1 MFDVRTIMAF
11 SSVFRVFRLKTLILL
26 GVLGFGAYYGY
37 TKYGQHLEGVPIVSS
52 IKQKIEELKAKFL
65 K

>member
-1 MFDVRTIMAF
+1 MFDVRTVIAI
-11 SSVFRVFRLKTLILL
+11 FRVFRLKTLILL

-37 TKYGQHLEGVPIVSS
+37 TKYGQHLQGVPVVYS
-52 IKQKIEELKAKFL
+52 IKQKIDELKAKFI